1 MGRAFGASETVLAG
15 PDLVTVTDTTDGD
28 SLATLLGKDLYNSLT
43 RLALYPSSA
52 GIYFASGPASAAS
65 SPLLAAGIN
74 FPCRKSEADLLKFYA
89 AAPIEMTVL
98 QIG

>member
-1 MGRAFGASETVLAG
+1 MSRAFGASETLLAG
-15 PDLVTVTDTTDGD
+15 PDLVSVTATADGQ
-28 SLATLLGKDLYNSLT
+28 TLSTLVGKAVFSSLT

-52 GIYFASGPASAAS
+52 GIYFASGAASAAS
-65 SPLLAAGIN
+65 APLPAAGIDL
-74 FPCRKSEADLLKFYA
+74 PIRKDEADLLKFYA